1 MTIMY
6 AVLLWIIVA
15 GDQFYDNE
23 YIDPNYENV
32 LLSFDE
38 AKYYAQCYPFCLN
51 EPPFNGFQTSQPSAQ
66 RIDVENQALLDSEF
80 CPNPSFVNEAHQ
92 TVKDGRR
99 GRETPPYKIP
109 NSNMLNKDDPL
120 IVCDDHKTFC
130 PGGTCCKMNNGQY
143 GCCPFLSGKCCS
155 NQIQCCPYDYQCVD
169 SPNQTR
175 NILRSFFGYPP
186 MEPEIRCRLSLSLWI
201 STQFEFKNAKP

>member
-23 YIDPNYENV
+23 YI
-32 LLSFDE
+32 DE

-66 RIDVENQALLDSEF
+66 RIDHGIDVENQALLD
-80 CPNPSFVNEAHQ
+80 N
-92 TVKDGRR
+92 GRR